1 MIADIFYPI
10 FTLMITILACF
21 IRKKKGKLFWGFAP
35 SCSPRYCPGLHG
47 GGGEGGLTA
56 RPGPPSFSIVFGFSK
71 NQCAHIFSVS
81 SPESNRFKNKKFVV
95 LAEYFEQQINCC
107 SLSNKWKPCHRVI
120 NTWPRNLRTTLE
132 K

>member
-10 FTLMITILACF
+10 FTLTITILACF
-21 IRKKKGKLFWGFAP
+21 IRKKRKIVQGICTHTFTKA
-35 SCSPRYCPGLHG
+35 SPWTPWR
-47 GGGEGGLTA
+47 GEGGGAYSSPWT
-56 RPGPPSFSIVFGFSK
+56 PSFSIIFGFSK
-71 NQCAHIFSVS
+71 NRCTHIFSVS

-120 NTWPRNLRTTLE
+120 NSQPHNLRTTLE

>member
-21 IRKKKGKLFWGFAP
+21 IRKKKRKIVLGICTLMFTKVLPWTP
-35 SCSPRYCPGLHG
+35 WR
-47 GGGEGGLTA
+47 GGEGGLTA

-71 NQCAHIFSVS
+71 NRCAHIFSVS

>member
-21 IRKKKGKLFWGFAP
+21 IRKKKEN
-35 SCSPRYCPGLHG
+35 CSGDLHPHVHQG
-47 GGGEGGLTA
+47 IALDSMEGGEGGLTA

-71 NQCAHIFSVS
+71 NRCAHIFSVS